1 MTTRRASFAARSFD
15 SSQSV
20 QQTVATAAL
29 HIILSALM
37 LEPSAAHAKAIMTPD
52 ERVAIDIYKQAT
64 KSVVNVSNFT
74 LQADQFTMNMTEFPQ
89 GKGSGFIYDT
99 QGHVVTNFHVVA
111 DAVDVKVTLSGGEE
125 YDAKVVGVDRDKDV
139 AVLQLLPQRVT
150 LTSSRIQ
157 PDNAFKIEPSLSNPL
172 SQNNSPYSPAPALP
186 PSILLS
192 SDAIKGLPFTPV
204 KPLPTLTPLPICKDD
219 SPLQVGQKVFAIG
232 NPFGM
237 DQTLTVGVVSGT
249 GREINGSG
257 GRPIQ
262 DVIQTD
268 AAINP
273 GNSGGPLIDTSGCVI
288 GVNTAIYSTS
298 GANTGVG
305 FAIPAEVVR
314 NSVEQIVAN
323 GRVVRPWLGLAFAPD
338 QSSEV
343 LGVKGILVLNAKD
356 GGPASKAGL
365 RGSSRDAY
373 GRLVLGDV
381 IVGLNGKEVANSND
395 LYRVLNKSKAGET
408 LDLEVLRENA
418 KEHINVVLENNETA

>member
-1 MTTRRASFAARSFD
+1 MCGSQLAAKATSNVLPMH
-15 SSQSV
+15 QAA
-20 QQTVATAAL
+20 ATAAAA
-29 HIILSALM
+29 ILIAFIQ
-37 LEPSAAHAKAIMTPD
+37 PSDAHAKAVMTPD
-52 ERVAIDIYKQAT
+52 ERVAIEVYKKAT
-64 KSVVNVSNFT
+64 SSVVNVSNFS
-74 LQADQFTMNMTEFPQ
+74 LMPDQFTMNMTEFPQ
-89 GKGSGFIYDT
+89 GKGSGFIYDKE
-99 QGHVVTNFHVVA
+99 GHVITNYHVVA
-111 DAVDVKVTLSGGEE
+111 DAADVKVTLNGGEE

-150 LTSSRIQ
+150 LTSSRIL
-157 PDNAFKIEPSLSNPL
+157 PVDNKTSPPPPNDPPSLAPNSNPY
-172 SQNNSPYSPAPALP
+172 NPGPALA

-192 SDAIKGLPFTPV
+192 SDLNKGGLLVIP
-204 KPLPTLTPLPICKDD
+204 KPLPKLTPLPICNDK

-249 GREINGSG
+249 GREINGAG

-288 GVNTAIYSTS
+288 GVNTAIFSTS

-314 NSVEQIVAN
+314 ESVEQIVTK
-323 GRVVRPWLGLAFAPD
+323 GKVVRPWLGLAFAPD
-338 QSSEV
+338 QSTET
-343 LGVKGILVLNAKD
+343 LGVKGILVLNARD

-365 RGSSRDAY
+365 RGTSRDEY

-395 LYRVLNKSKAGET
+395 LYRVLNKAKIGET

-418 KEHINVVLENNETA
+418 KEHVKVTLEPNETA